1 MIECA
6 DLMMFWS
13 ACFYLQLILVRSTRF
28 AYLKDDV
35 DTVFNIDSIC
45 TRCVY
50 SEPGRPSYLAVR
62 SSARLRD

>member
-1 MIECA
+1 MTKCS

-35 DTVFNIDSIC
+35 DTAFNIDSIC
-45 TRCVY
+45 T
-50 SEPGRPSYLAVR
+50 
-62 SSARLRD
+62 